1 MFGETMNDKN
11 KETEN
16 EASRSDTEQPSYS
29 DLFYEAELD
38 LGILLDNLEQD
49 GRADEASTVNNLLDT
64 LGVVQSD
71 LGLLA
76 NEPPF
81 GMEA

>member
-16 EASRSDTEQPSYS
+16 EASRSDTEQTSYS

-76 NEPPF
+76 NEHPF